1 MASLASRRCFA
12 LPPSPRLLH
21 PSFSTRGAV
30 RTTGGRSRARGEG
43 AAAPGRVAVIARLPD
58 AQPHRQ
64 HHVVERLKKLAAPI
78 TLAAAM
84 LVPFVDEAALAATQA
99 GHNDGVAPSAV
110 LVYLLLS
117 NVVGYMTGRSINDNS
132 AHFKGIIAELQ
143 ESLEVQKAST
153 RDLHSKLHRAEKDLS
168 NEQGTNSLLSSE
180 VNTAKHAL
188 AAERDLATSLEEKMG
203 SLRKKLDVSQAKAD
217 SLNSTLQ
224 ANELT
229 LKTVQKEA
237 KKEAKSKEQ
246 GLLKIVELEQQVQ
259 ELKNSNQQLRREVA
273 AAEAEASAA
282 THNFATATGKL
293 VELEEQLSELSDTE
307 QGVAA
312 ALHAS
317 LARSEG
323 EVASAQS
330 EVADLKAEVQKLTS
344 QVEHANGQLAAKQ
357 AELEGSASKME
368 SLVLEIEG
376 LKTQDGNLTN
386 DLMNTKAEL
395 KTTKADYET
404 THAELASVNSALTE
418 TEQLLS
424 SVKTENVDLA
434 ARLES
439 LTSSTEGLKGVQ
451 DELKL
456 VNAQLAAA
464 QEELGSTQ
472 AEKTKLQAALDE
484 AMAATKP
491 AEAEMD
497 AVKQMMGE
505 LNLKNKDLAQQ
516 IKSLQEDDMNA
527 LRRSSQEKLGSAFP
541 NKDFVDINRRELT
554 KVKAYLNYKSRGV
567 QNSTKE
573 EQVAD
578 WKNAM
583 IEVEAMAEA
592 GFTEVDFLA
601 EFCRVSAILV
611 NNGDWSIFTVGD
623 GDNDS
628 DVRRNMLGHVLE
640 FFSLSVL
647 EAEPTNSFESDNEA
661 KSHDLVG
668 AADK

>member
-1 MASLASRRCFA
+1 
-12 LPPSPRLLH
+12 
-21 PSFSTRGAV
+21 V

-583 IEVEAMAEA
+583 IEVEGGGSCFHATLILLSSLNLMA
-592 GFTEVDFLA
+592 GLRPY
-601 EFCRVSAILV
+601 FCLSLKRVS
-611 NNGDWSIFTVGD
+611 SP
-623 GDNDS
+623 
-628 DVRRNMLGHVLE
+628 DVDLRAFAEQFAMS
-640 FFSLSVL
+640 SLQ
-647 EAEPTNSFESDNEA
+647 
-661 KSHDLVG
+661 
-668 AADK
+668 